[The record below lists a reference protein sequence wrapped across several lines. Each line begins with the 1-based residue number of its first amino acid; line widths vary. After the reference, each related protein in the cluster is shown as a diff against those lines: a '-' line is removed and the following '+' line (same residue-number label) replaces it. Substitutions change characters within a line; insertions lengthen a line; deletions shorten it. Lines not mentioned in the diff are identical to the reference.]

1 MEYQALLFDL
11 DGTLT
16 ASGEGI
22 TKCVQYALEKLNKK
36 ELAQDLKKLEVF
48 VGPPLFEQF
57 MAYAGLS
64 EEEAEKAVKY
74 YRERYLPIGIF
85 ENKPYEGIEEVL
97 KELKEKGYILAVAS
111 SKPDAMVKTV
121 LNHFSLTSYFQVIK
135 GSDITRP
142 KMTKAEVIEEVLEE
156 LGLSQKRE
164 RAIMI
169 GDRHHDVS
177 GAKTVGIPCI
187 GVTYGYGDF
196 QELKQAG
203 AMKIVDSTRELGELF
218 GV

>member
-22 TKCVQYALEKLNKK
+22 TKCVQYALEKLNKR
-36 ELAQDLKKLEVF
+36 ELAQDLKKLEAF
-48 VGPPLFEQF
+48 VGPPLLEQF

-64 EEEAEKAVKY
+64 GAEAEEAVKY
-74 YRERYLPIGIF
+74 YRERYLPVGIF

-97 KELKEKGYILAVAS
+97 KKLKEKGYILAVAS
-111 SKPDAMVKTV
+111 SKPDSMVKTV

-135 GSDITRP
+135 GSDIAKP
-142 KMTKAEVIEEVLEE
+142 KMTKAEVIEEVLKE
-156 LGLSQKRE
+156 LGFSEKRE
-164 RAIMI
+164 SAIMI
-169 GDRHHDVS
+169 GDRHHDVL
-177 GAKTVGIPCI
+177 GAKTAGISCI

-196 QELKQAG
+196 QELQQAG
-203 AMKIVDSTRELGELF
+203 AVKIVDSTRELGAIF
-218 GV
+218 GA

>member
-36 ELAQDLKKLEVF
+36 ELAQDLQKLEVF
-48 VGPPLFEQF
+48 VGPPLLEQF
-57 MAYAGLS
+57 MDYAGLS

-74 YRERYLPIGIF
+74 YRERYLPVGIF
-85 ENKPYEGIEEVL
+85 ENRPYEGIEEVL
-97 KELKEKGYILAVAS
+97 KKLKEKGYILAVAS
-111 SKPDAMVKTV
+111 SKPDSMVKTV
-121 LNHFSLTSYFQVIK
+121 LDHFSLSAYFQVIK
-135 GSDITRP
+135 GSDITKP
-142 KMTKAEVIEEVLEE
+142 KMTKAEVIEDVLEE
-156 LGLSQKRE
+156 LGFLEKKE

-169 GDRHHDVS
+169 GDRHHDVL
-177 GAKTVGIPCI
+177 GAKTAGISCI

-196 QELKQAG
+196 RELQQAG
-203 AMKIVDSTRELGELF
+203 AMKIVDSTWELGEFF

>member
-22 TKCVQYALEKLNKK
+22 TKCVQYALEKLNKG
-36 ELAQDLKKLEVF
+36 ELAQDLKRLEVF
-48 VGPPLFEQF
+48 VGPPLLEQF
-57 MAYAGLS
+57 MTYARLS
-64 EEEAEKAVKY
+64 EEEAEEAVKY

-85 ENKPYEGIEEVL
+85 ENKPYEGIEEIL
-97 KELKEKGYILAVAS
+97 KMLKEKGYILAVAS
-111 SKPDAMVKTV
+111 SKPDSMVKTV

-156 LGLSQKRE
+156 LGFSQKRE
-164 RAIMI
+164 CAIMI
-169 GDRHHDVS
+169 GDRHHDVL
-177 GAKTVGIPCI
+177 GAKTVGVSCI

-203 AMKIVDSTRELGELF
+203 AVKIVNSTRELGEIF

>member
-1 MEYQALLFDL
+1 MEYKALLFDL

-22 TKCVQYALEKLNKK
+22 TKCVQYALEKLNKG
-36 ELAQDLKKLEVF
+36 ELAQDLKSLEVF
-48 VGPPLFEQF
+48 VGPPLLEQF

-64 EEEAEKAVKY
+64 EEEAKKAVQY

-97 KELKEKGYILAVAS
+97 KKMKEKGYVLAVAS
-111 SKPDAMVKTV
+111 SKPDSMVKTV
-121 LNHFSLTSYFQVIK
+121 LDYFSLTSYFQVVK
-135 GSDITRP
+135 GSDITKP

-156 LGLSQKRE
+156 LGFSEKRE
-164 RAIMI
+164 CAIMI
-169 GDRHHDVS
+169 GDRYHDVL
-177 GAKTVGIPCI
+177 GAKSAGLECI

-203 AMKIVDSTRELGELF
+203 AVKIVNSTQELGKILC
-218 GV
+218 

>member
-48 VGPPLFEQF
+48 VGPPLLEQF

-64 EEEAEKAVKY
+64 EEEAEEAVKY
-74 YRERYLPIGIF
+74 YRERYLPVGIF

-97 KELKEKGYILAVAS
+97 KKLKEKGYILAVAS
-111 SKPDAMVKTV
+111 SKPDSMVKTV
-121 LNHFSLTSYFQVIK
+121 LNHFSLMRIFSGDK
-135 GSDITRP
+135 GQRYY
-142 KMTKAEVIEEVLEE
+142 KAENDKSR
-156 LGLSQKRE
+156 G
-164 RAIMI
+164 
-169 GDRHHDVS
+169 H
-177 GAKTVGIPCI
+177 
-187 GVTYGYGDF
+187 
-196 QELKQAG
+196 
-203 AMKIVDSTRELGELF
+203 
-218 GV
+218 

>member
-36 ELAQDLKKLEVF
+36 ELAQDLQKLEVF
-48 VGPPLFEQF
+48 VGPPLLEQF
-57 MAYAGLS
+57 MDYAGLS

-74 YRERYLPIGIF
+74 YRERYLPVGIF
-85 ENKPYEGIEEVL
+85 ENRPYEGIEEVL
-97 KELKEKGYILAVAS
+97 KKLKEKGYILAVAS
-111 SKPDAMVKTV
+111 SKPDSMVKTV
-121 LNHFSLTSYFQVIK
+121 LDHFSLSAYFQVIK
-135 GSDITRP
+135 GSDITKP
-142 KMTKAEVIEEVLEE
+142 KMTKAEVIEDVLEE
-156 LGLSQKRE
+156 LGFLEKKE

-169 GDRHHDVS
+169 GDRHHDVL
-177 GAKTVGIPCI
+177 GAKTAGISCI

-196 QELKQAG
+196 RELQQAG
-203 AMKIVDSTRELGELF
+203 AMKIVDSTCELGEFF

>member
-48 VGPPLFEQF
+48 VGPPLLEQF

-64 EEEAEKAVKY
+64 EEEAEEAVKY
-74 YRERYLPIGIF
+74 YRERYLPVGIF
-85 ENKPYEGIEEVL
+85 ENRPYEGIEEVL
-97 KELKEKGYILAVAS
+97 KKLKKKGYILAVAS
-111 SKPDAMVKTV
+111 SKPDSMVKTV
-121 LNHFSLTSYFQVIK
+121 LNHFSLSAYFQVIK
-135 GSDITRP
+135 GSDITKP

-156 LGLSQKRE
+156 LGFSQKRGS
-164 RAIMI
+164 AIMI

-177 GAKTVGIPCI
+177 GAKTAGISCI

-196 QELKQAG
+196 QELQQAG
-203 AMKIVDSTRELGELF
+203 AVKIVDSTKELGELF
-218 GV
+218 GA